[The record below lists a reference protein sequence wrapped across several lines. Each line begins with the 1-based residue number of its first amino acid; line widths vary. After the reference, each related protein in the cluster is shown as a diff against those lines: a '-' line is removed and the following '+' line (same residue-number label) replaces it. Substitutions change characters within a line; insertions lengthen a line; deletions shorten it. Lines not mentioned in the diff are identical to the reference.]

1 MPKVDET
8 PELVGVADADLL
20 PPPSV
25 PVALKLPIFWPE
37 AAEVWFAQ
45 ADAQFAIK
53 SITVSKTKFYHKVA
67 NLPQDVAA

>member
-8 PELVGVADADLL
+8 PELVGVSNADLL
-20 PPPSV
+20 SPPSV
-25 PVALKLPIFWPE
+25 VAENVTLKLPMFWPE

-53 SITVSKTKFYHKVA
+53 ASPHSI
-67 NLPQDVAA
+67 L